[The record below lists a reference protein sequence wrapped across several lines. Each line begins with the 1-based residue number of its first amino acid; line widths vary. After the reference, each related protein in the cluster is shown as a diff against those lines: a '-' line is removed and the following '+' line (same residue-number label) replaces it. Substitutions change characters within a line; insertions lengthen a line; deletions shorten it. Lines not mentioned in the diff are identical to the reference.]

1 MHSVL
6 VVDDYQDTRELLS
19 VVLAS
24 RGYQVF
30 TAGDGEE
37 AIRVAH
43 EARPSVIIMD
53 LFMPGMDGF
62 EATRQLKGHPDTVD
76 TPVIAYTARSGP
88 LETRDLF
95 ARVCRKP
102 CSPELLLGM
111 LRDVLSA

>member
-6 VVDDYQDTRELLS
+6 VVDDYPDTRELLT
-19 VVLAS
+19 VVLSS
-24 RGYQVF
+24 RGYRVF

-43 EARPSVIIMD
+43 ESHPSVIIMD

-62 EATRQLKGHPDTVD
+62 EATRQLKAHPDTIA

-88 LETRDLF
+88 LEQPGLF
-95 ARVCRKP
+95 AAVCRKP
-102 CSPELLLGM
+102 CPPDLLLGM
-111 LRDVLSA
+111 LRDVLSH